1 MIVIESRL
9 NEIFNQLPEIDGF
22 KPVYKWGDEFHLIKQ
37 LQLYSDANRSIYPLI
52 YQTSNGSKQDDYRKE
67 ATTSLNFVLAC
78 RNTEVDLTNEQ
89 RWEMSYKNI
98 LYPLVQNIV
107 YSIIQSGI
115 ATFNGEYDIKEFP
128 NYGDGKLNETNDIW
142 DALTLDC
149 SITLNANCV
158 KTIYFNT

>member
-52 YQTSNGSKQDDYRKE
+52 YQTSKGSKQNKYTKE
-67 ATTSLNFVLAC
+67 ATTSLELVLAC
-78 RNTEVDLTNEQ
+78 RNTEVSLTNEQ

-98 LYPLVQNIV
+98 LYPVVENIV
-107 YSIIQSGI
+107 NSIILSGI
-115 ATFNGEYDIKEFP
+115 ATFNGEYDIEEFP
-128 NYGDGKLNETNDIW
+128 NYGNGRLTETKDIW
-142 DALTLDC
+142 DALTLKC

-158 KTIYFNT
+158 KQINY

>member
-1 MIVIESRL
+1 MIVVESRL

-22 KPVYKWGDEFHLIKQ
+22 KPVYKWGDEYHLIKQ

-52 YQTSNGSKQDDYRKE
+52 YQTSKGSKQKKYSKE
-67 ATTSLNFVLAC
+67 ATTSLTLVLAC

-98 LYPLVQNIV
+98 LYPLVDNIV
-107 YSIIQSGI
+107 FSIIQSGI
-115 ATFNGEYDIKEFP
+115 VVFDGEYDIVEFP
-128 NYGDGKLNETNDIW
+128 NYGNGRLSETTDIW
-142 DALTLDC
+142 DAITLDC

-158 KTIYFNT
+158 KTIYY